1 VSQAFSRLLEIHREL
16 DDIFLLHGECLLE
29 GELDLAREVLE
40 TYRVLLQVHLQH
52 EESVLFPLYLEVGVA
67 PRFPLVLYS
76 GQHQKLNALLD
87 GIIRRMQGLRGRGPV
102 VRRQILSVFDQETT
116 FKHLVEHHDG
126 AERDGLFARL
136 DVAVT
141 RERAEALLDPL
152 WDEWWNTRAAIAT
165 PLTRARSL

>member
-1 VSQAFSRLLEIHREL
+1 MSQAFSRLLEVHREL

-40 TYRVLLQVHLQH
+40 TYRVLLQMHMQH
-52 EESVLFPLYLEVGVA
+52 EETVLFPLYLEVGVA
-67 PRFPLVLYS
+67 PRFPLILYA

-87 GIIRRMQGLRGRGPV
+87 SIIRRVRGLEGRGPI

-116 FKHLVEHHDG
+116 FKHLAEHHDG

-136 DVAVT
+136 DVAVV
-141 RERAEALLDPL
+141 RERAQALLDPL
-152 WDEWWNTRAAIAT
+152 WDEWWNTRSAIAA